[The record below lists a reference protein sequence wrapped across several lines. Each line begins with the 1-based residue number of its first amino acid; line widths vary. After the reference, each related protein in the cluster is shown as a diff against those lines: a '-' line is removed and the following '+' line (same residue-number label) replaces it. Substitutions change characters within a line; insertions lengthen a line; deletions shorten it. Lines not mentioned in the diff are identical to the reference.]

1 MPQTMQYNQIL
12 FLLGKVS
19 GTNILEVAN
28 IGITLEQRSG
38 SGRTSDM
45 RFKNGHESKYNL
57 GSGQPA
63 TLYTAKAM

>member
-38 SGRTSDM
+38 SGRTS
-45 RFKNGHESKYNL
+45 GHESKYNL

>member
-1 MPQTMQYNQIL
+1 VESFKM
-12 FLLGKVS
+12 GKCLKQCNTIR

-28 IGITLEQRSG
+28 IGITDEQRSG
-38 SGRTSDM
+38 SGRTNDM